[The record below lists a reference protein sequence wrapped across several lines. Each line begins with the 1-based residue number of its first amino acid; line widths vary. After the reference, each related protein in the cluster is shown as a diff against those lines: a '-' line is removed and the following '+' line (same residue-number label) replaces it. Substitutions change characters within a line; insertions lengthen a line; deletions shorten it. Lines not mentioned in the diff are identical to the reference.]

1 MHGPVVSGRY
11 PPGATPDDPDRAAPT
26 DALQV
31 VARYP
36 RADARRPEAIVC
48 IPTFR
53 RPQLLEACLASLARQ
68 GTSRPFIVI
77 VVDNDGRDRAGAAV
91 ACAMMAEGRLAG
103 DVLVEPR
110 QGNCKAYNAAWR
122 HARTGYPDTTFICGI
137 DDDEEAVSGWLEALV
152 ATAQSSGAGIV
163 GGPVTPIFTDPRLN
177 HLRLHPIFRSHYD
190 TDGPVPQL
198 YSSANYLIRA
208 EVLDAMGYPF
218 LDETFDYKGGGDT
231 DFFTRARARG
241 VSFRWCMAAAM
252 TETMPARRTEFS
264 WIHARAVRNGM
275 ISALIAHKADPSLTG
290 RVRTVAKSLA
300 LLAAS
305 PFRGLVAFARTGSVL
320 VGLYHAQVA
329 IGRLGAEFGLSIEQ
343 YRQPEKN

>member
-1 MHGPVVSGRY
+1 MRPIE
-11 PPGATPDDPDRAAPT
+11 PDDPARAAGVE
-26 DALQV
+26 V
-31 VARYP
+31 VARQA
-36 RADARRPEAIVC
+36 RADGLRPDAIVC

-53 RPQLLEACLASLARQ
+53 RPEMLAACLASLARQ
-68 GTSRPFIVI
+68 QTARPFIVI
-77 VVDNDGRDRAGAAV
+77 VVDNDGRDRAGAAM
-91 ACAMMAEGRLAG
+91 AAAMMAQGDLPSRLSG

-122 HARTGYPDTTFICGI
+122 HARRNYPDTPFICGI
-137 DDDEEAVSGWLEALV
+137 DDDEEAVPGWLEALV
-152 ATAQSSGAGIV
+152 ATAEASGAGIV
-163 GGPVTPIFTDPRLN
+163 GGPVTPIFSDPSLN
-177 HLRLHPIFRSHYD
+177 HLRRHPIFRSHYD

-208 EVLDAMGYPF
+208 DVIDAMGYPF
-218 LDETFDYKGGGDT
+218 LDEAFDYKGGGDT

-241 VSFRWCMAAAM
+241 VRFHWSMAAAM
-252 TETMPARRTEFS
+252 TETMPPRRTEFS

-275 ISALIAHKADPSLTG
+275 ISALIAHKADPSLAG
-290 RVRTVAKSLA
+290 RLKTVAKSLA

-305 PFRGLVAFARTGSVL
+305 PFRGIVAAARTGSPL

-329 IGRLGAEFGLSIEQ
+329 MGRIGAEFGLNIEQ